1 MGTRSSIVNVATN
14 QHIYCHFDGYPEHML
29 PALNSILSSNTGAEL
44 VAMGDASCLDKSLV
58 DSVFY
63 ARDRQEDLAIGTCD
77 LTTIDGVTA
86 FVTYL
91 KNSDMEYVY
100 FINQDNSITSLSTGI
115 AKDVMIE
122 TVLSM
127 LGVSK

>member
-44 VAMGDASCLDKSLV
+44 VAMGDASYLDKSLA

-63 ARDRQEDLAIGTCD
+63 ARDRQEDLVIGVCD
-77 LTTIDGVTA
+77 LSSIDSVTA

-100 FINQDNSITSLSTGI
+100 FIKQDNNVTSLSTGI
-115 AKDVMIE
+115 AKDVMIK